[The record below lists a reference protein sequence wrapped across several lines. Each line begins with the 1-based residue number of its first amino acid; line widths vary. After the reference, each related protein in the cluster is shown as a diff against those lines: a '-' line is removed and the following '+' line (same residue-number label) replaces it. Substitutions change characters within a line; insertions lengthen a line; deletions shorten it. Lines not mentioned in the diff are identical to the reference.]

1 MCMRSN
7 PITYLPGLKRQMDGR
22 TSRYVAEKTG
32 IPAGTISQL
41 LGCHRGSSLAMALRL
56 AKYLH
61 TSVEALAEAPLPVAA
76 PITAEALPAEVSLP
90 AEAPEHSP
98 ALPRREHSKNNLP
111 FYG

>member
-1 MCMRSN
+1 
-7 PITYLPGLKRQMDGR
+7 MDGR

-61 TSVEALAEAPLPVAA
+61 TSVEALAEAPLP
-76 PITAEALPAEVSLP
+76 TEVSLP
-90 AEAPEHSP
+90 AEALEPP
-98 ALPRREHSKNNLP
+98 PVLPRSEHSKNNLP

>member
-61 TSVEALAEAPLPVAA
+61 TSVEALAEAS
-76 PITAEALPAEVSLP
+76 IPAEVSLP
-90 AEAPEHSP
+90 AEALEPPP
-98 ALPRREHSKNNLP
+98 APPRREHPKKNLP

>member
-1 MCMRSN
+1 MRSN

-61 TSVEALAEAPLPVAA
+61 TSVEALAEAPLPVEPPLPAAA
-76 PITAEALPAEVSLP
+76 PLTAEVSLP
-90 AEAPEHSP
+90 AEALEPP
-98 ALPRREHSKNNLP
+98 PVLPRLEHPKNNLP